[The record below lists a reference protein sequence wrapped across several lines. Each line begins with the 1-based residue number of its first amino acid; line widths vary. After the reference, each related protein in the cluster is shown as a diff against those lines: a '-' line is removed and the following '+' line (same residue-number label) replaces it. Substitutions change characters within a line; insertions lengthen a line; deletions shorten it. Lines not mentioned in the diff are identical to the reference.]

1 MTSAGRRSTPPT
13 CLAGSAPNPTCSD
26 RGGCRGRPRRR
37 HPAGALPVAPPGR
50 RRVLVRGTL
59 AALRRSGWRIAMATA
74 FTASV
79 DAPTGFALACQLD
92 KGLAADVDYM
102 ALRRE
107 EDAAF
112 ARALGVDPVEWLGLP
127 EAPHR
132 GYNSAP
138 ALFGGVRPDDEIW
151 REVASAL
158 DRLDRRWRPAA
169 VFAPQAIGGHVD
181 HLQAVRAVLS
191 LPAIA
196 GRTAWYRDLPYAAR
210 FPDARPSPT
219 LPGDLIEARVG
230 LAEADLA
237 AKLDGCACYATQV
250 GFQFGGVAAMRDRLG
265 AFAMSEAGRSTAG
278 VAYAETFLAPRRVA
292 AALAAIGETRKL
304 RHGSCGTESPV

>member
-1 MTSAGRRSTPPT
+1 VGHPGDGSP
-13 CLAGSAPNPTCSD
+13 LALFLSPHLD
-26 RGGCRGRPRRR
+26 D
-37 HPAGALPVAPPGR
+37 VAFSCA
-50 RRVLVRGTL
+50 GTL
-59 AALRRSGWRIAMATA
+59 AALRRSGWRIALATA

-92 KGLAADVDYM
+92 KGLAAEVDYM

-132 GYNSAP
+132 GYDSAP
-138 ALFGGVRPDDEIW
+138 ALFGGVRPRDDIW

-158 DRLDRRWRPAA
+158 DRLDRRWRPAV

-181 HLQAVRAVLS
+181 HLQAVHAVLS
-191 LPAIA
+191 LTSIA

-219 LPGDLIEARVG
+219 LPVDLVEACVG
-230 LAEADLA
+230 LAEADLS

-265 AFAMSEAGRSTAG
+265 AFAMGEAGRSAAG
-278 VAYAETFLAPRRVA
+278 FVHAETFLAPRPVA
-292 AALAAIGETRKL
+292 ATLGRRQATVVTPPTTAISATRGGRRGWL
-304 RHGSCGTESPV
+304 FLPFPPFHQ